1 MPMTLLIHMMS
12 EDPIVAEVDRLPDP
26 SDQFLLCENPR
37 RRDGSD
43 LAYVMPEVRS
53 LIVPWHRIHCVELLP
68 SGEEE
73 EIVSFVRE

>member
-1 MPMTLLIHMMS
+1 MPVTLLIHMMS

-43 LAYVMPEVRS
+43 LTYVMPEVRS
-53 LIVPWHRIHCVELLP
+53 LILPWHRIHCVELLP

-73 EIVSFVRE
+73 AIVSFVRE